1 MAEEACYTEAVSLS
15 TYIRSCDTV
24 EEALGITLD
33 RMRSLEQVAKQLT
46 EGRRRVAE
54 ALHAVATYP
63 GFTEY
68 ERVYVTFKL
77 TEQIAWSLRSP
88 AGDEDDD
95 EYPE

>member
-1 MAEEACYTEAVSLS
+1 MVEEACYTEAISLS

-24 EEALGITLD
+24 EDALGITPE
-33 RMRSLEQVAKQLT
+33 RMRTLEQVTKRLT
-46 EGRRRVAE
+46 EGRRKVAE
-54 ALHAVATYP
+54 ALHAVATFP

-88 AGDEDDD
+88 ADDEDDD

>member
-33 RMRSLEQVAKQLT
+33 RMRSLEQVTKQLT

-54 ALHAVATYP
+54 ALHAVAAHP

-88 AGDEDDD
+88 ADDEEDDD
-95 EYPE
+95 GPE

>member
-33 RMRSLEQVAKQLT
+33 RMRSLEQVTKQLT
-46 EGRRRVAE
+46 EGRRKVAE
-54 ALHAVATYP
+54 ALHAVATFP

-88 AGDEDDD
+88 ADDEEDD
-95 EYPE
+95 EGPE